1 MRRIGLMGGTFDPV
15 HIGHLLAAEAA
26 REAADLSEVWFI
38 PTSVPVHKPQPGA
51 SGAQR
56 RALVETAIAEHPSFR
71 VEAAELDRQGA
82 SYTIDT
88 VLELRER
95 YPDVSFYWIVGSDM
109 RDDLPHW
116 RRIEELAELVV
127 FIALERPGAAGEV
140 AVAEPA
146 LPDYLRGRIV
156 RGEMPGIGISSTDI
170 RRRCAEGRTI
180 RYMVPER
187 VRTEIE
193 RMGLYGSRTI
203 D

>member
-56 RALVETAIAEHPSFR
+56 LALVESAIAEHPSFR
-71 VEAAELDRQGA
+71 AEAAELDREGA

-95 YPDVSFYWIVGSDM
+95 YPDDSFYWIVGSDM
-109 RDDLPHW
+109 RDDLPNW
-116 RRIEELAELVV
+116 RRIEELARLVV
-127 FIALERPGAAGEV
+127 FIALERPGAGGAMDG
-140 AVAEPA
+140 AEPEP
-146 LPDYLRGRIV
+146 PDFLRDRIV
-156 RGEMPGIGISSTDI
+156 RGEMPAIGISSTDI

-193 RMGLYGSRTI
+193 RMGLYGSRTV